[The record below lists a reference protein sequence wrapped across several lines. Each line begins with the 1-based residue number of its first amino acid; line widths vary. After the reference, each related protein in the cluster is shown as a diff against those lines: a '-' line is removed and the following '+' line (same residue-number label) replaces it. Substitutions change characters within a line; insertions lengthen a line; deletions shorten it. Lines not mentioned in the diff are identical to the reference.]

1 MECYN
6 TGEWQA
12 KRCVIHNAK
21 SEYNQS
27 LSIAMAYLIEF
38 AESVKGHFRR
48 LSARDRVILFD
59 EIEKQLLHEPLVET
73 RNRKP
78 LRPNPLAPWELRVGD
93 LRVFYE
99 VPEAEPG
106 RVRILAIGEK
116 RGNSLWIGG
125 KEVQL

>member
-1 MECYN
+1 M
-6 TGEWQA
+6 G
-12 KRCVIHNAK
+12 
-21 SEYNQS
+21 

-38 AESVKGHFRR
+38 AESVKDHLRQ
-48 LSARDRVILFD
+48 LTARDRALLFD

-78 LRPNPLAPWELRVGD
+78 LRPNPIAPWELRVGE

-99 VPEAEPG
+99 VPEGEPA

-116 RGNSLWIGG
+116 RGNSLWIGS
-125 KEVQL
+125 KEVQI